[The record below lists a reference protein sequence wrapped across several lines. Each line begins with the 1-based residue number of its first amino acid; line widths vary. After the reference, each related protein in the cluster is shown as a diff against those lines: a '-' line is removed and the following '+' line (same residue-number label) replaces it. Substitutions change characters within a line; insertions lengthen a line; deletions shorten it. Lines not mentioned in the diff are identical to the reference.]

1 MYVLLGGQTRAGFWN
16 QYLEQVM
23 MMEIHF
29 AQNGEA
35 E

>member
-16 QYLEQVM
+16 QYPDQVM
-23 MMEIHF
+23 MVETHF